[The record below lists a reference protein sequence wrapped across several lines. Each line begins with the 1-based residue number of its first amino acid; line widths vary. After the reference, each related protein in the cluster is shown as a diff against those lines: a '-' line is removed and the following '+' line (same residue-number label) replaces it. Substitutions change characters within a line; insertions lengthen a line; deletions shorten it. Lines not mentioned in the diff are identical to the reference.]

1 MRAALFA
8 RLWCSDIM
16 ASQIKGSG
24 QTEKIKDISA
34 CLAAIEHSDPQ
45 LKAWVVVDTK
55 AASQN
60 PNGSLAD
67 IAVGIK
73 DIIDVAGQP
82 CRYGS
87 AIYRDRIA
95 DKDAELVTALRA
107 AGAVILGKTVTTEF
121 AYLQKSITRNPHD
134 LAHSPGGSSS
144 GSAAAVAAGQIDM
157 AIGTQTGGSV
167 IRPAS
172 YCHVHALKPT
182 RGTISREGVLQ
193 TSQTLDQVGLF
204 ARDIGGL
211 AQLGAVVT
219 GQPDLV
225 HALNNYPETSPK
237 LLYLTGLYGAR
248 VEGYVHS
255 ALDKIAQALP
265 EHIDVLPAPDV
276 EVNLFLEA
284 HKTIY
289 DYEICQNIGPLVA
302 AHEKQMSEEMLAAIK
317 RGEGIDEKDYHAAL
331 DAREQAIAFFDKLLA
346 GYDGLLSASAPG
358 EAPLF
363 EQGTGDSVCNCL
375 WSLTGYPSVSLPI
388 AGVYQIQGPKGLGVG
403 VQLTATTGRDAELLG
418 LADWLETRLG

>member
-1 MRAALFA
+1 MEDRA
-8 RLWCSDIM
+8 
-16 ASQIKGSG
+16 KGSG
-24 QTEKIKDISA
+24 QEKGSGQARKVRDISA
-34 CLAAIEHSDPQ
+34 CLAAIERSDPQ
-45 LKAWVVVDTK
+45 LKAWVAVDTK

-60 PNGSLAD
+60 LNGPLAC

-73 DIIDVAGQP
+73 DIIDVAGLP

-182 RGTISREGVLQ
+182 RGSISREGVLQ

-204 ARDIGGL
+204 AKDITGL

-219 GQPDLV
+219 GQPDLN
-225 HALNNYPETSPK
+225 HALDNRPKTPPK
-237 LLYLTGLYGAR
+237 LLYLTGLYGPR

-255 ALDKIAQALP
+255 GLDKIARALS
-265 EHIDVLPAPDV
+265 DYMNVLPAPDV
-276 EVNLFLEA
+276 EIDRFLQA

-289 DYEICQNIGPLVA
+289 DYEICQNIGPLAA
-302 AHEKQMSEEMLAAIK
+302 AHEKQMSEEILAAIK
-317 RGEGIDEKDYHAAL
+317 RGEEIDETDYLAAM
-331 DAREQAIAFFDKLLA
+331 DAREQAIAFFDRLLA

-363 EQGTGDSVCNCL
+363 EQGTGDSICNCL
-375 WSLTGYPSVSLPI
+375 WSLTGYPSISLPI
-388 AGVYQIQGPKGLGVG
+388 GGAYKIHGPKGLGVG
-403 VQLTATTGRDAELLG
+403 VQLTATTGRDAKLLQ
-418 LADWLETRLG
+418 LADWLESRLG

>member
-1 MRAALFA
+1 MRAALSVQ
-8 RLWCSDIM
+8 LWCSDIM
-16 ASQIKGSG
+16 ENQTKNSG
-24 QTEKIKDISA
+24 QTGEIQDVSA
-34 CLAAIEHSDPQ
+34 CLAAIDRSDPQ
-45 LKAWVVVDTK
+45 LKAWVAVDREAT
-55 AASQN
+55 SQN
-60 PNGSLAD
+60 LNGPLAA

-73 DIIDVAGQP
+73 DIIDVAGLP

-95 DKDAELVTALRA
+95 DKDAELVSALRA

-121 AYLQKSITRNPHD
+121 AYMQKSITRNPHE

-172 YCHVHALKPT
+172 FCHVHALKPT
-182 RGTISREGVLQ
+182 RGSISREGVLQ

-204 ARDIGGL
+204 ARDIAGL

-219 GQPDLV
+219 GQPNLAN
-225 HALNNYPETSPK
+225 ALNNYSKTAPK

-255 ALDKIAQALP
+255 ALDKIARALP
-265 EHIDVLPAPDV
+265 EHIDIQPAPDV

-302 AHEKQMSEEMLAAIK
+302 AHEKLMSEEILAAVK
-317 RGEGIDEKDYHAAL
+317 RGEGIDKTDYLAAM
-331 DAREQAIAFFDKLLA
+331 DAREQVIAFFDKLLI

-363 EQGTGDSVCNCL
+363 EQGTGDSICNCL
-375 WSLTGYPSVSLPI
+375 WSLTGYPSISLPI
-388 AGVYQIQGPKGLGVG
+388 GGAYKIQGPKGLGVG
-403 VQLTATTGRDAELLG
+403 VQLTTTTGRDAELLG

>member
-1 MRAALFA
+1 MKAPLSV
-8 RLWCSDIM
+8 RLWYSDIM
-16 ASQIKGSG
+16 DN
-24 QTEKIKDISA
+24 QTNRARQKNEVRDIST
-34 CLAAIEHSDPQ
+34 CLAAIDSTEPH
-45 LKAWVVVDTK
+45 LKAWVVIDKDAQPQT
-55 AASQN
+55 
-60 PNGSLAD
+60 PNGALAGVA
-67 IAVGIK
+67 IGIK
-73 DIIDVAGQP
+73 DIIDVAGMP

-87 AIYRDRIA
+87 AIYGDRLA
-95 DKDAELVTALRA
+95 DKDAELVADLRA
-107 AGAVILGKTVTTEF
+107 AGAIILGKTVTTEF
-121 AYLQKSITRNPHD
+121 AYMQKSITRNPHD
-134 LAHSPGGSSS
+134 SAHSPGGSSS

-182 RGTISREGVLQ
+182 RGTISRQGVLQ
-193 TSQTLDQVGLF
+193 TSQTLDQVGIF

-211 AQLGAVVT
+211 TQLGAVVT
-219 GQPDLV
+219 GQPDLLN
-225 HALNNYPETSPK
+225 ALDNRATSSPK
-237 LLYLTGLYGAR
+237 LLYLKGLYGAR
-248 VEGYVHS
+248 VEGYVHT

-265 EHIDVLPAPDV
+265 EHIDVMPAPDA
-276 EVNLFLEA
+276 EVTRFLDV

-302 AHEKQMSEEMLAAIK
+302 AHEKLMSEEILAAIK
-317 RGEGIDEKDYHAAL
+317 RGAEIDKHTYHTAL
-331 DAREQAIAFFDKLLA
+331 DGREQTIAFFDKLLA

-375 WSLTGYPSVSLPI
+375 WSLTGYPCVSLPI
-388 AGVYQIQGPKGLGVG
+388 KGAYRMQGPKGLGVG
-403 VQLTATTGRDAELLG
+403 VQLTATTGRDAELLR